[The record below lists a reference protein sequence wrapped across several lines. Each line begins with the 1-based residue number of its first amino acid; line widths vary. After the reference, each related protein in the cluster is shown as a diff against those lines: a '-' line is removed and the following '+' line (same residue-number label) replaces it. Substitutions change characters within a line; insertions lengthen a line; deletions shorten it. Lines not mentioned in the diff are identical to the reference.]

1 MTDKL
6 QKLQP
11 ITDLFTKLISESIK
25 EGFSDAYIIHCMDII
40 EDYYSYLDDIS
51 YINSTNYEVLLLNAI
66 KSLNVKDFCIALAF
80 SYVTQ
85 ELEPED
91 TLLFIVEFCTTLIN
105 NSDLQN
111 IEHSLENLRLKKLM
125 EFNLNDMIPDY
136 QPQFDNFIA
145 YKIVYDK
152 LKIDG
157 CIKKKLEILH
167 KVFPNIYS
175 QRKRKYETEEPIRK
189 SIRNRRKPDKLTF

>member
-6 QKLQP
+6 EP

-25 EGFSDAYIIHCMDII
+25 EGFSDSYIIHCMDII
-40 EDYYSYLDDIS
+40 ENYYSYLDNIFS
-51 YINSTNYEVLLLNAI
+51 INSTNYEVLLLNAI
-66 KSLNVKDFCIALAF
+66 ESLNVKEFCIALAF

-91 TLLFIVEFCTTLIN
+91 TLLFIVEFFTTLIKN
-105 NSDLQN
+105 YDLQN
-111 IEHSLENLRLKKLM
+111 IEDNLENSRLKELM

-136 QPQFDNFIA
+136 ETPFDNFIA

-152 LKIDG
+152 LKKECCDEE
-157 CIKKKLEILH
+157 KLAILR
-167 KVFPNIYS
+167 KVFPNIDS
-175 QRKRKYETEEPIRK
+175 SLKRKLEIKEPIRK
-189 SIRNRRKPDKLTF
+189 SIRQRRKPDKLTF